1 MTFALPLT
9 MTSRGFQRFTDAQ
22 LGGDIDLR
30 IAEIGFTDTA
40 FVTAPTLTALPGQFR
55 RIATISGEAV
65 GDNVV
70 HMIVSDDAAV
80 RYQARGFGLFLAD
93 GTLFA
98 VYGQADTIVEKAAAA
113 TLLFAIDIAFP
124 TSEIAAI
131 TFGDANFL
139 SPPATTERAGVVRLA
154 SLAEA
159 DAGVATAAVAPVSVL
174 KAMLIALEE
183 RLSQAV
189 TDLATAIG
197 GALDGLAARTA
208 YGSGLVKG
216 GGRNDENRTFTV
228 DAASREQ
235 IRAGSAGDVAVTP
248 KGLGD
253 SGVLYVVEAAEGYR
267 ALSDGTVEQ
276 WGLSPIRGTEGPF
289 SLVFPRPFPNG
300 CTGVFTTVVNNSGS
314 VNGLT
319 TIQEQSL
326 EADRAD
332 LFVQNH
338 QSTTND
344 AAGFRWRAWGR

>member
-9 MTSRGFQRFTDAQ
+9 MTSRGLQRFTDAQ

-30 IAEIGFTDTA
+30 IAELGFTDTA
-40 FVTAPTLTALPGQFR
+40 FVTAPTLTALPGEFR
-55 RIATISGEAV
+55 RIATISGEVV

-139 SPPATTERAGVVRLA
+139 SPPATPER
-154 SLAEA
+154 
-159 DAGVATAAVAPVSVL
+159 AGVATAAVAPVSVL
-174 KAMLIALEE
+174 KAILIALEA

-235 IRAGSAGDVAVTP
+235 IRAASAGDVAVTP